1 MRTEAAPGP
10 PLDENYL
17 GFPEGQGGQR
27 LLDLGCIRA
36 AGCDT
41 RNCDLLIAGRAT
53 SHLRTSFRSLISS
66 MNAWAICCAVEGRG
80 AGALI

>member
-36 AGCDT
+36 AG
-41 RNCDLLIAGRAT
+41 
-53 SHLRTSFRSLISS
+53 
-66 MNAWAICCAVEGRG
+66 
-80 AGALI
+80 